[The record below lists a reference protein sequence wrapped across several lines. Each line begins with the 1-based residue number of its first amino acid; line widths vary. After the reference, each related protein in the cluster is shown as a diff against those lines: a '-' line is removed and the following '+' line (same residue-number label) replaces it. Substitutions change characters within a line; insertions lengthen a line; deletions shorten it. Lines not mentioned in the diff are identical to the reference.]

1 MVKKEQGRFE
11 ALVENALVGIYIIDE
26 DERLVYVNERFAQI
40 FGYTSDELIGKSAYL
55 IVHPKDYAKVRENIR
70 KRLKGIIKSVHYEF
84 TGIKK
89 DGTEVEVEAQ
99 GSRAEY
105 EGKPTIEGTI
115 IDITQRRQTEERT
128 RHVHTVLQA
137 IRGVN
142 QFIAKEK
149 DKSKLLQGICNTLLK
164 ARPYKVVWVGLVDEE
179 TKHIVPVAQ
188 AGFEKGYLESL
199 EDLPTFRWPDEEA
212 IKTGK
217 PYIMENIPT
226 RPKFSP
232 WRKEAIKGKY
242 LSSLAVPLTIEEK
255 VYGVI
260 NVCSDRRQFFDE
272 EEIALLVEVSSD
284 IAFALRAIELEEE
297 RNKLQENIA
306 RSFESMARTIVRIF
320 EERDPYTANHVRK
333 VAKFARLIAEEMGL
347 NKNQIQGI
355 WIGGILHDVGKIG
368 IPEAILVKSGR
379 LSPQE
384 MALIQTHPERGYDI
398 LKNMD
403 FPWPVAKMALQHHER
418 LNGTGYPMGIK
429 GKDMMLEARIL
440 AVCDVLEAMPSHRPY
455 RPARSQK
462 ETITEIEK
470 GRGKKYDPKVVDV
483 AIKLIRE
490 GKIRLGETN
499 AS

>member
-1 MVKKEQGRFE
+1 MEGQIKMDRGEYNMVEKRPGMFE
-11 ALVENALVGIYIIDE
+11 ALVENVLVGIYIIDE

-70 KRLKGIIKSVHYEF
+70 KRLKGIIKSVHYKF
-84 TGIKK
+84 IGIKK

-105 EGKPTIEGTI
+105 EGKPTIEGII

-128 RHVHTVLQA
+128 RHLHTVLQA

-142 QFIAKEK
+142 QLIAKEK
-149 DKSKLLQGICNTLLK
+149 DESKLFQGICNILLK
-164 ARPYKVVWVGLVDEE
+164 ARSYKVVWVGLVDEE

-199 EDLPTFRWPDEEA
+199 EDLPTL
-212 IKTGK
+212 
-217 PYIMENIPT
+217 MENIPT

-242 LSSLAVPLTIEEK
+242 LSSLAVPLIIEEK
-255 VYGVI
+255 VYGAI

-297 RNKLQENIA
+297 RSKLQENIA

-320 EERDPYTANHVRK
+320 ED
-333 VAKFARLIAEEMGL
+333 L
-347 NKNQIQGI
+347 
-355 WIGGILHDVGKIG
+355 
-368 IPEAILVKSGR
+368 
-379 LSPQE
+379 
-384 MALIQTHPERGYDI
+384 
-398 LKNMD
+398 
-403 FPWPVAKMALQHHER
+403 
-418 LNGTGYPMGIK
+418 
-429 GKDMMLEARIL
+429 
-440 AVCDVLEAMPSHRPY
+440 
-455 RPARSQK
+455 
-462 ETITEIEK
+462 
-470 GRGKKYDPKVVDV
+470 
-483 AIKLIRE
+483 
-490 GKIRLGETN
+490 
-499 AS
+499 

>member
-1 MVKKEQGRFE
+1 
-11 ALVENALVGIYIIDE
+11 
-26 DERLVYVNERFAQI
+26 
-40 FGYTSDELIGKSAYL
+40 
-55 IVHPKDYAKVRENIR
+55 
-70 KRLKGIIKSVHYEF
+70 
-84 TGIKK
+84 
-89 DGTEVEVEAQ
+89 
-99 GSRAEY
+99 
-105 EGKPTIEGTI
+105 
-115 IDITQRRQTEERT
+115 
-128 RHVHTVLQA
+128 
-137 IRGVN
+137 
-142 QFIAKEK
+142 
-149 DKSKLLQGICNTLLK
+149 
-164 ARPYKVVWVGLVDEE
+164 
-179 TKHIVPVAQ
+179 
-188 AGFEKGYLESL
+188 
-199 EDLPTFRWPDEEA
+199 PTFRWPDEEA

-217 PYIMENIPT
+217 PYIMENIPK

-255 VYGVI
+255 VYGAI

-284 IAFALRAIELEEE
+284 IAFALRAIELEGE